1 MLLVACCSI
10 WRVFPQEPS
19 SGEGGGEGQER
30 LVAYP
35 GDLSVPW
42 GARHLSGPR
51 CGWHQTAVCHAAS
64 PAGWAW
70 QRAASFLSAAFTAAY
85 VKRLM
90 TSFPGAVRDPSP
102 SQGASVTSTIRW
114 SIQVSKGGHAQQRFQ
129 VLANKRPPFI
139 ITSGRFFCPTLF
151 QQSFPFPR
159 KQR

>member
-1 MLLVACCSI
+1 MCCPSQSSQSSMLLLACCSI

-19 SGEGGGEGQER
+19 SGGGGGGEGQER
-30 LVAYP
+30 LVEYP
-35 GDLSVPW
+35 SDLSVPW

-70 QRAASFLSAAFTAAY
+70 QRAASFLSAAFAAAY

-102 SQGASVTSTIRW
+102 SPRCFSHVYHQMVDSSQQKWPRGATVPCFS
-114 SIQVSKGGHAQQRFQ
+114 
-129 VLANKRPPFI
+129 
-139 ITSGRFFCPTLF
+139 
-151 QQSFPFPR
+151 
-159 KQR
+159 